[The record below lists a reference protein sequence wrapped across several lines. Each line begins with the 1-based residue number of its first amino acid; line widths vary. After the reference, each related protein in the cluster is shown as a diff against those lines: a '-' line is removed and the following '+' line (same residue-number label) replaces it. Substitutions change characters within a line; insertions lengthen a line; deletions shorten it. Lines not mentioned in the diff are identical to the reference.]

1 LCSTSSR
8 EFELTTFFGLS
19 SSGCS
24 VYILKNSN
32 VAAAGMFGYIGIV
45 KGILGVPFIN
55 PYHLYTFRNPAI
67 IGSAIY
73 GAIGGTMAL
82 VEGKTI

>member
-1 LCSTSSR
+1 
-8 EFELTTFFGLS
+8 
-19 SSGCS
+19 
-24 VYILKNSN
+24 
-32 VAAAGMFGYIGIV
+32 MFGYIGIV